1 MRILE
6 FVLRSPNGSKKPL
19 RSNPLRIPLLVT
31 AVLATTGCVTDRMT
45 DPAIVTVIDH
55 KAKFTTVTTTADRR
69 IFVLNGTTNRTC
81 GEPPAGVAENVGA
94 SLSNSLTAAVKAGG
108 VQPEVRNNFAESAAK
123 TVVNVAQKTQGMMLY
138 EAMASGLCMAYA
150 NDLSISSTDYTRMI
164 NKSAEMAAVLIAQEL
179 DLTKGVV
186 GPNEKPLAQAETGSG
201 TAGNT
206 NTNVT
211 DTTTATAVASG
222 AAATSVAT
230 NGNQT
235 AVKATAD
242 AIATSTPANASIEQ
256 RKEIVNAATAAS
268 VSQATGDSG
277 KGQRAADRATT
288 VFEASVGS
296 PSAEVDVGQVVK
308 DIKAIMSGS

>member
-1 MRILE
+1 MR
-6 FVLRSPNGSKKPL
+6 V
-19 RSNPLRIPLLVT
+19 PLLVA
-31 AVLATTGCVTDRMT
+31 AVLTTTGCVTDRMT

-69 IFVLNGTTNRTC
+69 IFVLNGSTNRTC

-108 VQPEVRNNFAESAAK
+108 AEPGVSNNFAESAAK

-150 NDLSISSTDYTRMI
+150 NDMTISSTEYTRMI

-179 DLTKGVV
+179 NLTKGVV
-186 GPNEKPLAQAETGSG
+186 GPNEKPLVQLEPGSSGAANSTG
-201 TAGNT
+201 TNP

-211 DTTTATAVASG
+211 NTTTATAVASG

-242 AIATSTPANASIEQ
+242 AITQATPANASIEQ

-296 PSAEVDVGQVVK
+296 SSTEVDVGKVVR
-308 DIKAIMSGS
+308 DIKAVMGGS

>member
-1 MRILE
+1 M
-6 FVLRSPNGSKKPL
+6 
-19 RSNPLRIPLLVT
+19 RIPLLAA

-94 SLSNSLTAAVKAGG
+94 SLSNSLAAAVKAGG
-108 VQPEVRNNFAESAAK
+108 VQPEVRNSFAESAAK

-150 NDLSISSTDYTRMI
+150 NDMSISSADYTRMI

-186 GPNEKPLAQAETGSG
+186 GPNEKPLTPTETGSG
-201 TAGNT
+201 AAGSNTNTTT
-206 NTNVT
+206 NTNVS
-211 DTTTATAVASG
+211 DTATATAVASG

-242 AIATSTPANASIEQ
+242 AIAAATPANASIEQ

>member
-1 MRILE
+1 MRL
-6 FVLRSPNGSKKPL
+6 
-19 RSNPLRIPLLVT
+19 PLLV
-31 AVLATTGCVTDRMT
+31 AVALTTTGCVTDRMT

-55 KAKFTTVTTTADRR
+55 KAKFVTVTTTADRR
-69 IFVLNGTTNRTC
+69 IFVVNNITNRTC

-108 VQPEVRNNFAESAAK
+108 TQPQVSNNFAESAAK

-150 NDLSISSTDYTRMI
+150 NEKTISPADYTRMI
-164 NKSAEMAAVLIAQEL
+164 NKAAEMAAVLIAQEL
-179 DLTKGVV
+179 NLTKGVV
-186 GPNEKPLAQAETGSG
+186 GPNEKPLSQLETGSSTGANNTG
-201 TAGNT
+201 TST
-206 NTNVT
+206 STNVT

-242 AIATSTPANASIEQ
+242 AIAAATPANASIEQ

-277 KGQRAADRATT
+277 KGQRAADKATT

-296 PSAEVDVGQVVK
+296 PSAEVDVGKVVQ
-308 DIKAIMSGS
+308 DIKAIMGGS